1 MAYTLPS
8 FEIDD
13 LPMHLDAL
21 GRPQFCRVNDEAFFA
36 TFHLG
41 IQADA
46 DGEWEIT
53 SIHMGTQELK
63 GDIYRRFAQHFE
75 AEHAGKIHDH
85 VSDNYAAAVEGARL
99 GYDRTRLRTL
109 KHELEV
115 AALAKAEG
123 RP

>member
-1 MAYTLPS
+1 MTYMLPA

-13 LPMHLDAL
+13 LPMRFN
-21 GRPQFCRVNDEAFFA
+21 GMGWPEFCRVNDEAFFA

-41 IQADA
+41 LKADA

-85 VSDNYAAAVEGARL
+85 VSECYADAVDGAHFDYEKATPRML
-99 GYDRTRLRTL
+99 A
-109 KHELEV
+109 HELEV
-115 AALAKAEG
+115 A
-123 RP
+123 